1 MTEGKFS
8 PTRRRLI
15 VGALAAGAGLYVAA
29 RLAGSRDTTA
39 GNGAMSDTGYTD
51 TWVEIRT
58 DGRIVLRLTE
68 AEMGQGVTT
77 SLPLLVAEELAVAPD
92 TIELAPAPL
101 TSVYGE
107 QTTGGSTSIREAWPV
122 LRRSAATARVQLV
135 AAAAARWGVDDAD
148 CRAADGRV
156 HHGPSGRSLAYGAL
170 ALDAARLEP
179 PAEVALTAPGEWHWI
194 GHSPPRRDV
203 PAKLTGEAV
212 FGIDIDRPGALVATV
227 AHPPAPG
234 REPVRMDTG
243 AARAVAGVHDV
254 VPLSGG
260 AVAVV
265 ADGYWAAR
273 RGLDALAPE
282 WPPARLPDDAAI
294 AATLDAALD
303 TDMPTAWRR
312 GTPTDEHVTGDTL
325 VSARYRLPLQA
336 HACLEPP
343 NATAAA
349 GDDGIEVWTG
359 TQSRSRARDSAV
371 AAARGSGPG
380 ALIARV
386 VNRLGLAAGN
396 NVTVHGMLI
405 GGGFGRRLEQDY
417 VAEAV
422 ALSRTVG
429 APVKVIWS
437 REEDLRHDVY
447 RPPSHHLLEA
457 RLGPDGLPR
466 QWRHRIAAPSV
477 VESLWPG
484 SVTDGLDPLAVE
496 GAVALPYAVP
506 RAAVGYAMRD
516 VGVPVGMWRSVGHS
530 YNAFA
535 VECFVDELAV
545 QAGIDPVD
553 YRLRLLAD
561 APRLAAVVE
570 LAAARAGWGSPRAGH
585 AQGIA
590 AHACFGSYVAQ
601 VAEVSRDDDG
611 GVRVHRVVCAV
622 DCGIAVHPDTV
633 AAQMEGAIAFALTA
647 TLYSR
652 ITRGTNGTV
661 ESNFHDFPLL
671 RFSRMPRVDVH
682 ILPSREPPGGV
693 GEPGVPPLAP
703 AVANAVSALTGHR
716 VRTLPIRLDRDGQ
729 PSARGE

>member
-1 MTEGKFS
+1 MADGKFS

-179 PAEVALTAPGEWHWI
+179 PAEVALTEPGEWRWI

-396 NVTVHGMLI
+396 NVTVHGTLI

-417 VAEAV
+417 VTEAV

-457 RLGPDGLPR
+457 RLGADGLP
-466 QWRHRIAAPSV
+466 QSWHHRIAAPSV

-484 SVTDGLDPLAVE
+484 SVTD
-496 GAVALPYAVP
+496 
-506 RAAVGYAMRD
+506 
-516 VGVPVGMWRSVGHS
+516 
-530 YNAFA
+530 
-535 VECFVDELAV
+535 
-545 QAGIDPVD
+545 
-553 YRLRLLAD
+553 
-561 APRLAAVVE
+561 
-570 LAAARAGWGSPRAGH
+570 
-585 AQGIA
+585 
-590 AHACFGSYVAQ
+590 
-601 VAEVSRDDDG
+601 
-611 GVRVHRVVCAV
+611 
-622 DCGIAVHPDTV
+622 
-633 AAQMEGAIAFALTA
+633 
-647 TLYSR
+647 
-652 ITRGTNGTV
+652 
-661 ESNFHDFPLL
+661 
-671 RFSRMPRVDVH
+671 
-682 ILPSREPPGGV
+682 
-693 GEPGVPPLAP
+693 
-703 AVANAVSALTGHR
+703 
-716 VRTLPIRLDRDGQ
+716 
-729 PSARGE
+729 